1 MADEDMPPPIEDDLS
16 GLPPPIENLSIEA
29 ASETTAVSETS
40 SNIDQGER
48 KTLMQDM
55 IDEAAKAKKKK
66 DERKAKLRK
75 KADKSFGK
83 GLKKGFFNNAKTKKK
98 SKKIK
103 KTSNGSSNKKDNSK
117 VVDDVAFEI
126 NTEGAKKLDKKA
138 QEEMP
143 FLRAKKANSN
153 DSSNPLN
160 NLRIP
165 EVQAAMK
172 NTLNNKK
179 EWMTPDLLRRFAT
192 NPKLALGLQN
202 PRFVKAME
210 ELQKD
215 PEAAMAKYKD
225 DAALQDFL
233 QEFMGLM
240 GDHMVNLGAAK
251 KEKEA
256 KNQKLEKEKQQE
268 AMRKELEK
276 ADPEVA
282 KVLQNQE
289 VASILADPNMQKIMQ
304 ECTKPGM
311 LRKYMSDPAIAKK
324 FRLLQK
330 HGLIQMHF

>member
-1 MADEDMPPPIEDDLS
+1 MRPKKMADDDDMPPPIEGPDDA
-16 GLPPPIENLSIEA
+16 PPPIENLSVES
-29 ASETTAVSETS
+29 SEDGVSAVHNE
-40 SNIDQGER
+40 DD
-48 KTLMQDM
+48 KTLMQNM
-55 IDEAAKAKKKK
+55 IDEATVARKKKEEK
-66 DERKAKLRK
+66 KARLRK

-83 GLKKGFFNNAKTKKK
+83 GLKKGFFNAVPKKK
-98 SKKIK
+98 KKAK
-103 KTSNGSSNKKDNSK
+103 KRAAKDRTK
-117 VVDDVAFEI
+117 ATEAVDFEI
-126 NTEGAKKLDKKA
+126 TTESAKKLDEKA
-138 QEEMP
+138 KEEIP
-143 FLRAKKANSN
+143 FLRAKKGNAN
-153 DSSNPLN
+153 DPANPLS

-179 EWMTPDLLRRFAT
+179 EWMTPDLLRRFAS

-240 GDHMVNLGAAK
+240 GDHMVNLGESKKEQEAK
-251 KEKEA
+251 K
-256 KNQKLEKEKQQE
+256 QKQQQEQQQE

-282 KVLQNQE
+282 KVLRNQE

-304 ECTKPGM
+304 ECTKPGV
-311 LRKYMSDPAIAKK
+311 LRKYMNDPDIAKK